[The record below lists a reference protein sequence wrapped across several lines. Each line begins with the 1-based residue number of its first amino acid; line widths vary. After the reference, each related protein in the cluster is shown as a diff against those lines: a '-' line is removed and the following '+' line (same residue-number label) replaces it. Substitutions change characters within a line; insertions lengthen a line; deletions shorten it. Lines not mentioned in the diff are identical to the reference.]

1 MTARPTPSLPTVKK
15 PVTYQP
21 NILPSVPMPHQQD
34 KRKSVSNDSNGHD
47 PSHTG
52 GGSHVV
58 AAIANAFNKVTAH
71 GSDGPRSSRASSVS
85 SNPPGVSDLVRIYTE
100 ATGSKQQQKSRSA
113 SVASLNKH
121 DELTRIFEQATN
133 RSQRG
138 STASIVKPT
147 SQAHELPYEEITWD
161 SLVHGY
167 VNLETKNRREG
178 FIEDYRST
186 PAAPPFPNQWQTAT
200 VHQQPPQQQPL
211 EVTRRPSS
219 AASSGQHSSVDNLRD
234 VIASIQQHSA
244 GKTPSSF
251 PQAPAINSHVSSRPS
266 TASHSIRDP
275 REDDDE
281 DDDDNAGRRT
291 PIQQTT
297 YAIISP
303 RQHSRQGSNTDSVQ
317 SGVSSS
323 ISRHSPMP
331 LTSNPYAQRTSVASI
346 PQQQQEDRNSY
357 RAPSASSST
366 RRSSE
371 RFPPPPQHM
380 ETIDFS
386 GETGI
391 KARSISSMSTRS
403 SVYGDAPEAPYVNQV
418 CSDQAPDLLQL
429 FPF

>member
-1 MTARPTPSLPTVKK
+1 MTARPTPSLPTIKK

-21 NILPSVPMPHQQD
+21 NILPSVPMAHQQD
-34 KRKSVSNDSNGHD
+34 KRKSIGSDSNGHD

-52 GGSHVV
+52 GGPQGV
-58 AAIANAFNKVTAH
+58 AAITSAFNKASAH
-71 GSDGPRSSRASSVS
+71 GSDGPRSSRGSSVS
-85 SNPPGVSDLVRIYTE
+85 SNQPGVSDLVRIYTE

-138 STASIVKPT
+138 STASVVKPT
-147 SQAHELPYEEITWD
+147 SQAHEMAYEEITWD

-167 VNLETKNRREG
+167 VNLEPRNKREG

-200 VHQQPPQQQPL
+200 VHQQQQQPL
-211 EVTRRPSS
+211 EVPQRPSS
-219 AASSGQHSSVDNLRD
+219 AASSGQHSNVDNLRD
-234 VIASIQQHSA
+234 VIASIQQHSV
-244 GKTPSSF
+244 GKTSPSF
-251 PQAPAINSHVSSRPS
+251 PQAPVINSRVPSRPS
-266 TASHSIRDP
+266 TASHSIRDA

-281 DDDDNAGRRT
+281 EDDDDAGRRT

-331 LTSNPYAQRTSVASI
+331 LTSNPYAQRTSVSSI

-371 RFPPPPQHM
+371 RFPPPPQHI

-391 KARSISSMSTRS
+391 KAQSISSMSTRS
-403 SVYGDAPEAPYVNQV
+403 SVYGDAHEAPYVNQV
-418 CSDQAPDLLQL
+418 CSDQTHDLLEL
-429 FPF
+429 SPF